1 MSWISSAWAFEYA
14 LLPCLTT
21 YLVFDAL
28 AIARRLTRSVYL
40 PIYFA
45 FFPSS
50 YTDDLYAQYF
60 GDDQMWQLGGTFS
73 PEQRRIN
80 RRKIIAVATLS
91 LVAAAIIA
99 PMIAGSFSYFIL
111 TGQQF
116 IQFLWTLALIKTGLL
131 AKSLWDLKRFWLMEG
146 EGALKW
152 IAMIYVGYLVTILHF
167 THRSYEWAVSKSP
180 TSFLDW
186 LGYVRTFTVE
196 EIGAKVLLIIALGVV
211 FSWLMTGE
219 ADIAKS
225 ADGDSA

>member
-1 MSWISSAWAFEYA
+1 MSWINAAWTFEYA
-14 LLPCLTT
+14 LLPCLTA

-28 AIARRLTRSVYL
+28 AIVRRVTRSVYL

-45 FFPSS
+45 FFPTS

-73 PEQRRIN
+73 PEQRRN
-80 RRKIIAVATLS
+80 SRRKIIVIATLS

-99 PMIAGSFSYFIL
+99 PMVAGSFSYFFL

-116 IQFLWTLALIKTGLL
+116 VQFLWTLALVKALLL
-131 AKSLWDLKRFWLMEG
+131 AKILWDLKRFWLLEG

-152 IAMIYVGYLVTILHF
+152 IAMIYMGYLITILHF
-167 THRSYEWAVSKSP
+167 THRSYEWAVTKSP

-186 LGYVRTFTVE
+186 LGYVRTFAVE
-196 EIGAKVLLIIALGVV
+196 EVGAKVILIIALGVV

-219 ADIAKS
+219 ADIANS
-225 ADGDSA
+225 TGNDST